1 MKEKIL
7 SWLNARKEQVLLAY
21 DDAAQISEEAFGEL
35 RERFGPTPVLIM
47 QFSLLAS
54 SFVCLVLLINLVF

>member
-7 SWLNARKEQVLLAY
+7 SWLNARKEQVLSAY

-35 RERFGPTPVLIM
+35 RERFGSTPVLIM

-54 SFVCLVLLINLVF
+54 SLVCLILLINLVF